1 MANRKAR
8 EYCCCAIPLVN
19 AGIYTVLIEQL
30 VFTATAG
37 TLAIATTSIVG
48 ASTPS
53 FAKWIFAIVC
63 YVAAALQVL
72 GIIAVAQDK
81 AITFRRFLTL
91 HGIVA
96 AALFAVGAAWE
107 AISASRHSKAQSA
120 CITDFF
126 PNSSSSLGTTM
137 CNIFPWVDVGIMGGM
152 LVFFAL
158 VHIYFY
164 VVMSSYSNAQQRA
177 HDDYAAGGETKSLTN
192 DIPMTNRWDNRPLND
207 PLLAEGVYTSQ
218 RNIGGYDHHRS
229 NSGQSVSTVLAEPIQ
244 REYNSYDQNSYLQR
258 EPSTRYP
265 ETVHTQEPGP
275 TPVYHDNYYSGEQG
289 NSDLNRPLPSQ
300 PHPGEY

>member
-1 MANRKAR
+1 MAQKKAR

-19 AGIYTVLIEQL
+19 AGIYTLLVEQL
-30 VFTATAG
+30 VFGVTAG

-91 HGIVA
+91 HGIAVT
-96 AALFAVGAAWE
+96 ALFAVSAAWV
-107 AISASRHSKAQSA
+107 ALSASRHSTSQSA
-120 CITDFF
+120 CIKSFF
-126 PNSSSSLGTTM
+126 PNSSTSLGTTM

-152 LVFFAL
+152 LVFFSL

-164 VVMSSYSNAQQRA
+164 VVMSSYSNSQQRA
-177 HDDYAAGGETKSLTN
+177 HDDYAYGGESKSLTN
-192 DIPMTNRWDNRPLND
+192 DIPMNNRMESLPLHD
-207 PLLAEGVYTSQ
+207 PLIAEGAYSGQ
-218 RNIGGYDHHRS
+218 RSMSGEYDHRRN
-229 NSGQSVSTVLAEPIQ
+229 NSGQSLSTVMAEPIQ
-244 REYNSYDQNSYLQR
+244 REYDQGSYMQR
-258 EPSTRYP
+258 VPSTAYP
-265 ETVHTQEPGP
+265 ATVYTQEPGP
-275 TPVYHDNYYSGEQG
+275 TPVYHDDYYSGEHG
-289 NSDLNRPLPSQ
+289 TSDLNRPLPSQ